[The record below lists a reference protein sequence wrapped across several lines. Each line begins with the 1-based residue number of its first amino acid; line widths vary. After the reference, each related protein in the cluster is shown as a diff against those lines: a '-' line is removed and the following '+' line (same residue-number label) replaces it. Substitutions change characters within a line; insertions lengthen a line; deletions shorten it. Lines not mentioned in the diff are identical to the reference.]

1 MSGVTYFYESC
12 PVCGRHLRIP
22 VKHYGRLM
30 ECSHCGGEFLAG
42 RPAGEEPPSADRL
55 PADRL
60 PVDSIECSL
69 IPRAR
74 FGSPQCGEV

>member
-22 VKHYGRLM
+22 VQHYGRLM

-42 RPAGEEPPSADRL
+42 QPVPEEPPLSRQPQAIPPAESGLIARAPLGL
-55 PADRL
+55 PHCR
-60 PVDSIECSL
+60 
-69 IPRAR
+69 
-74 FGSPQCGEV
+74 EV

>member
-22 VKHYGRLM
+22 VQHYGRLM

-42 RPAGEEPPSADRL
+42 QPAAAEPTAPNRVDAAPS
-55 PADRL
+55 
-60 PVDSIECSL
+60 DSGIIL
-69 IPRAR
+69 GAH
-74 FGSPQCGEV
+74 FGSPHCGEV

>member
-42 RPAGEEPPSADRL
+42 RPAGEELPAAERL
-55 PADRL
+55 PAE
-60 PVDSIECSL
+60 SMEYSL

>member
-30 ECSHCGGEFLAG
+30 ECSHCGGEFQAG
-42 RPAGEEPPSADRL
+42 RPAGEQ
-55 PADRL
+55 PAAEVS
-60 PVDSIECSL
+60 PHIDSMECSL

>member
-42 RPAGEEPPSADRL
+42 HPAGEEPP
-55 PADRL
+55 PAER
-60 PVDSIECSL
+60 PHVEAMECSV

-74 FGSPQCGEV
+74 FGSPHCGEV

>member
-30 ECSHCGGEFLAG
+30 ECSHCGGELQAG
-42 RPAGEEPPSADRL
+42 RPAGELAGVLDVVEDAVR
-55 PADRL
+55 RH
-60 PVDSIECSL
+60 
-69 IPRAR
+69 
-74 FGSPQCGEV
+74 

>member
-22 VKHYGRLM
+22 VRHYGRLM
-30 ECSHCGGEFLAG
+30 ECTHCGGEFVAG
-42 RPAGEEPPSADRL
+42 QPGSAEPMHCNQPQPSERADTSVIL
-55 PADRL
+55 GG
-60 PVDSIECSL
+60 
-69 IPRAR
+69 R

>member
-42 RPAGEEPPSADRL
+42 RPVGEEPPAEERL
-55 PADRL
+55 HI
-60 PVDSIECSL
+60 DSMECSL